1 MRFLVLGG
9 SGQLGTQLQT
19 TALPH
24 GVALI
29 APTRAAVDVCNL
41 ASIRQIVAAE
51 AWSAVIYAAGYT
63 DVDRAESEEELAFAI
78 NAEAATYLAAET
90 GNRGIPLIYIS
101 TDYVFDGRKGAPYV
115 ESDVASPLN
124 AYGRS
129 KLSGER
135 GVAAAN
141 RRHVILR
148 TAWLYSPH
156 GANFVRSILR
166 LARER
171 ERLFVVTDQIGS
183 PTSARD
189 LAQACVDIAIHL
201 SREPER
207 TDHGLYHF
215 AGAGAANRYEFA
227 TAIIEQA
234 AGRLGRVPHVE
245 PISTAQCPRPA
256 NRPADS
262 RLDCR
267 AIQSAFGLTPRP
279 WRGALAEAVDDL
291 LSSHGVT

>member
-9 SGQLGTQLQT
+9 SGQLGTQLQAI
-19 TALPH
+19 ALPH

-29 APTRAAVDVCNL
+29 APTRAAVDVSNL

-78 NAEAATYLAAET
+78 NAEAATCLAAET
-90 GNRGIPLIYIS
+90 ANRGIPLIYTS

-115 ESDVASPLN
+115 ENDLTAPLN

-129 KLSGER
+129 KLSGEQ

-141 RRHVILR
+141 HRHVILR